1 MKLSVIVPVENEEHK
16 IQNIIEHILEQKVDF
31 NYEII
36 VVDNNSIDNTP
47 LIVRDLS
54 INYSNVLIAENKKE
68 LTYNQI
74 RNQGLHLSKGKYVT
88 FYNHNTNWRSNKL
101 QTQVDN
107 LDKHSKSVLCF
118 SNIGL
123 IDNDHGIIGNHFLKY
138 PFFRRMINNKK
149 TSQVCKNIFD
159 VIIKENLID
168 FDNVLI
174 RKEPLLK
181 KGGFDE
187 NLDKD
192 QDWDLLLKLAK
203 DYKFSFNN
211 EILMDKELFGENT
224 FNEKN
229 VLRILKKYK
238 KECHPRTYNIAKSNC
253 YAYIADELFFLNK
266 KKESFKYYLKSLKT
280 FFQIRVLKEF
290 MFKLA
295 WVQNF

>member
-1 MKLSVIVPVENEEHK
+1 MKLSVIVPVENEDHK
-16 IQNIIEHILEQKVDF
+16 IERIIEHILEQKVDF

-36 VVDNNSIDNTP
+36 FIDNNSIDNTVA
-47 LIVRDLS
+47 IARNLS
-54 INYSNVLIAENKKE
+54 MNHSNVVISENKKE
-68 LTYNQI
+68 LNYNQI
-74 RNQGLHLSKGKYVT
+74 RNQGLHLAKGKYIS
-88 FYNHNTNWRSNKL
+88 FYNHNTYWRRNKL

-107 LDKHSKSVLCF
+107 LDKNNKSVLCF
-118 SNIGL
+118 SNIAL
-123 IDNDHGIIGNHFLKY
+123 IDNDNGIIGNHFLKY
-138 PFFRRMINNKK
+138 PFFRKIINNKK

-159 VIIKENLID
+159 VIIKENLVD
-168 FDNVLI
+168 FDNVLT
-174 RKEPLLK
+174 RKESLLE
-181 KGGFDE
+181 KGGFNEKLNKED
-187 NLDKD
+187 
-192 QDWDLLLKLAK
+192 DWDLLLKLAK

-211 EILMDKELFGENT
+211 EILMDKNLFGDNT

-238 KECHPRTYNIAKSNC
+238 KECQPRTYNIAKSNC

-280 FFQIRVLKEF
+280 FFQIRVFKEL